1 MNDQQEKQLTALTQE
16 DEWYQQLLRQ
26 CEAVEMR
33 YHEILSK
40 LSQGDRETVEK
51 YIALCEEMEYR
62 RTCLAATKMN
72 R

>member
-1 MNDQQEKQLTALTQE
+1 MNDQQEKQLTALAQE

-26 CEAVEMR
+26 CEAAEVR

-62 RTCLAATKMN
+62 RTCLAVTKMN